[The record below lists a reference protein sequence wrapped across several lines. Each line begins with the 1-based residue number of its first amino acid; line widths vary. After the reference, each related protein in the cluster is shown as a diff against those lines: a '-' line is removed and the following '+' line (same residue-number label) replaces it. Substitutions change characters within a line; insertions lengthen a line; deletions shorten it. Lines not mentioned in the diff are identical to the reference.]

1 MNLYVQFQNN
11 LQAPLKVIV
20 AIIGLH
26 FVIALDCTKN
36 FSFSFLPNFKYLT
49 LSSVYS
55 FSYKKQT
62 IWFFYKI
69 LRKTATCQ
77 I

>member
-36 FSFSFLPNFKYLT
+36 FSFSFLPNFKYL
-49 LSSVYS
+49 
-55 FSYKKQT
+55 
-62 IWFFYKI
+62 
-69 LRKTATCQ
+69 
-77 I
+77 